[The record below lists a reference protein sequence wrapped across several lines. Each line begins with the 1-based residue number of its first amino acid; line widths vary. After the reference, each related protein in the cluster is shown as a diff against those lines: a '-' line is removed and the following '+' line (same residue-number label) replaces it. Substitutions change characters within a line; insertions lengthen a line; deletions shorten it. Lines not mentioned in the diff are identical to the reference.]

1 MKILLVSS
9 GSGSR
14 GGGEI
19 FLVYLA
25 QGLTDRGHEV
35 LVWMPSHPRMDELAD
50 KCSRFGRV
58 IRTDY
63 RNTYDYAARS
73 LATCFNRATSRRI
86 AREWKGLQL
95 DVIHLNK
102 QNLEDGLDL
111 LRAADHSG
119 VPSICTIHLTQT
131 AKYLRAKLPSL
142 RDWIARR

>member
-25 QGLTDRGHEV
+25 QGLADRGHAV
-35 LVWMPSHPRMDELAD
+35 VVWMPSQPRMDELAD

-58 IRTDY
+58 SRTDY

-73 LATCFNRATSRRI
+73 LATCFNRTTSRPI
-86 AREWKGLQL
+86 ASEWKGLQPSGIRLTTQKL
-95 DVIHLNK
+95 D
-102 QNLEDGLDL
+102 D
-111 LRAADHSG
+111 
-119 VPSICTIHLTQT
+119 
-131 AKYLRAKLPSL
+131 
-142 RDWIARR
+142 